1 MKMSHDESSDAT
13 QRKQQVTGIFDRGAP
28 TYDHIGPRFFSHFGR
43 RLVEIAK
50 IPSGSK
56 VLDVA
61 TGRGALLYPAAE
73 SVGSEGHV
81 IGIDLSEIMVQ
92 ETVKEL
98 AHRNASRNIELRQM
112 DAEHLQF
119 PGETFDY
126 VLCGFAIFFF
136 PQLDLAMSE
145 FRRVLKPN
153 GQICISTWDKLED
166 ERWSWFDEIVK
177 TYIPAEPEANQTIES
192 DSVSQP
198 VFDTPEGLVT
208 ILNAAGF
215 SNIQIFSEAS
225 EFVYASDEELWSTLW
240 SHGARATLEKIE
252 QTAGTDGLQRFKSD
266 VFKKI
271 SAIKQTDSLHQL
283 FSALIALATKQLD

>member
-1 MKMSHDESSDAT
+1 MSHNESSNT
-13 QRKQQVTGIFDRGAP
+13 IQKKQQVSGIFDRGAP

-98 AHRNASRNIELRQM
+98 AHRNVSCDIEIRQM
-112 DAEHLQF
+112 DAEYLQF
-119 PGETFDY
+119 PDGTFDF
-126 VLCGFAIFFF
+126 VLCGFAVFFF

-145 FRRVLKPN
+145 FRRVLKPD

-166 ERWSWFDEIVK
+166 ENWSWLNEIVK

-198 VFDTPEGLVT
+198 VFNTPEGLVT

-215 SNIQIFSEAS
+215 CNIQIFSETS
-225 EFVYASDEELWSTLW
+225 EFVYASDEELWSSLW
-240 SHGARATLEKIE
+240 SMGARATLEKIE
-252 QTAGTDGLQRFKSD
+252 QITGADGLQRFKSD

-271 SAIKQTDSLHQL
+271 GTIKQTDGIHFLS
-283 FSALIALATKQLD
+283 SALIASATKQLD